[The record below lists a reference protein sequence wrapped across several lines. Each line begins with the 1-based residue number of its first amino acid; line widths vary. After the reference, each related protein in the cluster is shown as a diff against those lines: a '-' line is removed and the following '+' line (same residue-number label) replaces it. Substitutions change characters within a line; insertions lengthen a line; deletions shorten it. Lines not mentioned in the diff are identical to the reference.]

1 MKFARNLKAITRLS
15 LILLMLISFVIGAF
29 LSYLWV
35 MGGVIELGIK
45 IPDKTTV
52 AITNVAFA
60 PQNTN
65 FFNLTLLNPSYSPS
79 KAEITEI
86 TTSTDEGTIHT
97 ITTANP
103 SLPHQLLEGT
113 DQTFQC
119 FWNWANYTGQT
130 IGISAFVANGS
141 GPTFEAPTPFVGL
154 VTNLHFDSSI
164 SVTQFNLT
172 IQSHENS
179 VTHVNITDIKA
190 QTESLETEDVSPS
203 LPYRLNPNSSVT
215 FTCLWDWSD
224 HQNTSITIAVYTAQG
239 YVSYATQVTPNPV
252 VLEVT
257 DVLFNEL
264 DTNHFNITIRNSEL
278 SPSYLNISRIALTPE
293 NETMIEIN
301 GTEMEPSLPYSLDQG
316 SSMTFQCSWNWNPYR
331 NKNVTIS
338 VHTLQNYTIYY
349 TTATPSP
356 IEIINAIFDPGNTDS
371 FNVTVQNSE
380 FYTTHVNLTEITL
393 LLENGTTESIDG
405 TETTPQ
411 LPYTLEPDSTT
422 TFICPWNWFN
432 YQNKNITI
440 TVCSTE
446 NYTAQLT
453 KVTPTRVSFAI
464 VGVVFDPIDT
474 TTFTITVRNSE
485 FSLDDAQI
493 AKIAVTLENGTVTEI
508 SDVLPVLP
516 YTLASD
522 STAVFQCTWNWTN
535 YRNKNITIT
544 VHTSKGYI
552 AASQYT
558 SPPASQLGQ

>member
-1 MKFARNLKAITRLS
+1 
-15 LILLMLISFVIGAF
+15 
-29 LSYLWV
+29 

-45 IPDKTTV
+45 IPEKTSV
-52 AITNVAFA
+52 AITNVSFT

-79 KAEITEI
+79 KAEVTKV
-86 TTSTDEGTIHT
+86 TTSTDEGKIYT

-103 SLPHQLLEGT
+103 SLPYELLEGT
-113 DQTFQC
+113 NQTFQC

-130 IGISAFVANGS
+130 IGISAFIADGS
-141 GPTFEAPTPFVGL
+141 GPTFEVPTPFVGL
-154 VTNLHFDSSI
+154 VTDLHFDSSI
-164 SVTQFNLT
+164 SIAHFNLT

-179 VTHVNITDIKA
+179 VTHVNITDIKV
-190 QTESLETEDVSPS
+190 QTESLETENVDPS
-203 LPYRLNPNSSVT
+203 LPYILDPNSSVM
-215 FTCLWDWSD
+215 FNCLWDWSD
-224 HQNTSITIAVYTAQG
+224 YQNASITVAVHTVQG
-239 YVSYATQVTPNPV
+239 YVSYATQFTPNPV

-264 DTNHFNITIRNSEL
+264 DLNRFNITIRNSEL
-278 SPSYLNISRIALTPE
+278 SPSYLNISKIAITPE

-301 GTEMEPSLPYSLDQG
+301 GTEMEPSLPYSLDAG
-316 SSMTFQCSWNWNPYR
+316 SAMTFQCPWNWSSYG

-356 IEIINAIFDPGNTDS
+356 IEIINAIFNPGNTDS

-380 FYTTHVNLTEITL
+380 FYTTHINLTEITL

-411 LPYTLEPDSTT
+411 LPYTLEPNSIV

-432 YQNKNITI
+432 YQSKNITI
-440 TVCSTE
+440 TVRSTE

-453 KVTPTRVSFAI
+453 KVTPTRVSLAI
-464 VGVVFDPIDT
+464 VGIVFDPIDT

-485 FSLDDAQI
+485 FSLDDALI
-493 AKIAVTLENGTVTEI
+493 TEIAVTLENGTVTET
-508 SDVLPVLP
+508 SNVLPALP
-516 YTLASD
+516 HTLASD
-522 STAVFQCTWNWTN
+522 STAIFQCTWNWSN
-535 YRNKNITIT
+535 YRNKNIIIT
-544 VHTSKGYI
+544 VHTGKGYI
-552 AASQYT
+552 VSSQYT
-558 SPPASQLGQ
+558 SPPAFQL